1 MPHFPMKIL
10 LVLQGAWI
18 APRFDLATEALIMQ
32 TDDKGNPTGELREI
46 LLPGPSAEELCSLIL
61 KEGITHVI
69 CGGIEEG
76 HYRYLTWKGLKVMDH
91 IIGTSK
97 EVVRH
102 FLACGELDPETILR

>member
-1 MPHFPMKIL
+1 MMKIL

-18 APRFDLATEALIMQ
+18 APRFDLATEVLVVQ
-32 TDDKGNPTGELREI
+32 TDDQGKLAGEPREI

-76 HYRYLTWKGLKVMDH
+76 HYQYLTWKGLKVMDN
-91 IIGTSK
+91 IIGTGK

-102 FLACGELDPETILR
+102 FLARGELDPGTVLR

>member
-1 MPHFPMKIL
+1 MKTL

-18 APRFDLATEALIMQ
+18 APRFDLATEVLVIQ
-32 TDDKGNPTGELREI
+32 TDDQGSPAGEPREI

-76 HYRYLTWKGLKVMDH
+76 HYQYLTWKGLKVMDN
-91 IIGTSK
+91 IIGTGR

-102 FLACGELDPETILR
+102 LLAGGEPAPGTVMR

>member
-1 MPHFPMKIL
+1 MMKIL

-18 APRFDLATEALIMQ
+18 APRFDLATEVLVVQ
-32 TDDKGNPTGELREI
+32 TDDKGSLAGEPREI

-61 KEGITHVI
+61 KEGITHVV

-76 HYRYLTWKGLKVMDH
+76 HYQYLTWKGLKVIDN
-91 IIGTSK
+91 IIGTGK

-102 FLACGELDPETILR
+102 FLAKGELDPGTVIS

>member
-1 MPHFPMKIL
+1 MMKIL

-18 APRFDLATEALIMQ
+18 APRFDLATEVAVIR
-32 TDDKGNPTGELREI
+32 TDDQGRPAGEPREI
-46 LLPGPSAEELCSLIL
+46 LLPGPSAEELCGLIL

-76 HYRYLTWKGLKVMDH
+76 HYQYLTWKGLKVIDH
-91 IIGTSK
+91 IIGTSA

-102 FLACGELDPETILR
+102 FLPDGELAPGTVLR

>member
-1 MPHFPMKIL
+1 MKIL

-18 APRFDLATEALIMQ
+18 APRFDLATEVLIIQ
-32 TDDKGNPTGELREI
+32 TDDQANPTGEAREI
-46 LLPGPSAEELCSLIL
+46 LLPGPSAEELCRLIL

-76 HYRYLTWKGLKVMDH
+76 HYQYLTWKGLKVMDH
-91 IIGTSK
+91 IIGTGK

-102 FLACGELDPETILR
+102 FLAKGELDPGNIMR